1 MISTVAYNKV
11 MYGPVFP
18 SVYEKY
24 KEFGKQEIVVNL
36 PKEYIDNLLSEDE
49 KNVTNFVLRTF
60 GIYNAWFLKDL
71 THLEDPWKLARK
83 GIDDKDVSRNIMDDN
98 LIMEFF
104 FRMDKIYN
112 LKSPEGVEDYIRD
125 MKKRMS

>member
-1 MISTVAYNKV
+1 MAYNKV